1 MLLWFNAARDQGHG
15 RTYQPH
21 YNDRIFMTKPSND
34 DGLDQIGDWSVD
46 KLEILKAYSEQYAL
60 ILQSQ
65 TTTKGNAQFHFG
77 YIDGFAGAGQ
87 HIHKNTGAI
96 VAGSPAIALSL
107 PTKFNEYH
115 FVDLDA
121 ERVKRLEQLCQGHI
135 NAHVHQGD
143 CNDVLLNKLLPK
155 FRYKDYRRALCLL
168 DPYGMHLDWR
178 VLATAGDMKSIEI
191 FLNFPVMDINR
202 NAKRPKL
209 EQIEPDH
216 RLRMTKFW
224 GDETWHTAMFAP
236 SDQAN
241 FLGVLDGSGTSI
253 QELEKNDNEAF
264 VAAFQKRLK
273 EIAGFKHV
281 PKPVAMRNSNNA
293 VVYYLFFASNNPTGD
308 RIANHIFKK
317 YR

>member
-1 MLLWFNAARDQGHG
+1 
-15 RTYQPH
+15 
-21 YNDRIFMTKPSND
+21 MTKPSSG
-34 DGLDQIGDWSVD
+34 DGLDKIGDWSID
-46 KLEILKAYSEQYAL
+46 KLEILKAYSEQYSL

-65 TTTKGNAQFHFG
+65 TTAKGNAQFHYG

-115 FVDLDA
+115 FVDLDS
-121 ERVKRLEQLCQGHI
+121 ERVNRLKQLCTGHS

-143 CNDVLLNKLLPK
+143 CNDVLLNRLFPK
-155 FRYKDYRRALCLL
+155 FRFEDYRRALCLL
-168 DPYGMHLDWR
+168 DPYGMHLDWN
-178 VLATAGDMKSIEI
+178 VLATAGNMKSIEI

-202 NAKRPKL
+202 NAKRERL
-209 EQIEPDH
+209 DQIEPDH
-216 RLRMTKFW
+216 LIRMTKFW
-224 GDETWHTAMFAP
+224 GDKTWHSAMFAP
-236 SDQAN
+236 SNQAN
-241 FLGVLDGSGTSI
+241 FHGLLDGSGDIT
-253 QELEKNDNEAF
+253 QELEKNDNDAF
-264 VAAFQKRLK
+264 VTAFQNRLK
-273 EIAGFKHV
+273 TAAGFKHV

-293 VVYYLFFASNNPTGD
+293 VVYYLFFASNNSTGE